1 MDPMQTMITMDALT
15 KNDYTPKMWLTY
27 YRNVWIRNTV
37 ARSIDVV
44 TDQKLKKEDP
54 EQMVEEA
61 GTGQIIPVKQRL
73 EARKIAVQDG
83 LNIIAG
89 IDRLLTLPADVNFE
103 EKYWSKEALA
113 VDEDMLPPKPKIGDA
128 CEIDGKAGVL
138 EEKDGKLVCAV
149 KPEANAGPS
158 SEAKV

>member
-1 MDPMQTMITMDALT
+1 MDALT

-73 EARKIAVQDG
+73 ENRKIAVQDG
-83 LNIIAG
+83 LDILAG
-89 IDRLLTLPADVNFE
+89 IEKLLALSDEDFKNTQ
-103 EKYWSKEALA
+103 WTKEALK
-113 VDEDMLPPKPKIGDA
+113 VDEDMMPKTPKAGDPCNENGA
-128 CEIDGKAGVL
+128 EGVL
-138 EEKDGKLVCAV
+138 EEKDGKLICVI
-149 KPEANAGPS
+149 KPKENAGPS